1 MLTKPVIEKNVP
13 FPVHHQSGQRR
24 VLIETFNA
32 MEEGDSFLVGT
43 VSIRRTAS
51 VLAKEMGLKIT
62 SAVTVPGGKQFRVW
76 LVSGPPVAGLNGQEL
91 PKKAS
96 SGTVNAPESTPA
108 PLPEA
113 ITPVAVPQVVTA
125 KRRGRP
131 RKPVDDEDLKR
142 ADEIADATG
151 DEDEGDFGTE
161 DVDADED
168 DQDDEPFFK
177 RDTFELIDTKFDCG
191 LIDEEERN
199 LRQDRLDAIK
209 EKNFEEQKEIEQELL
224 VIHG

>member
-1 MLTKPVIEKNVP
+1 M
-13 FPVHHQSGQRR
+13 
-24 VLIETFNA
+24 
-32 MEEGDSFLVGT
+32 
-43 VSIRRTAS
+43 
-51 VLAKEMGLKIT
+51 
-62 SAVTVPGGKQFRVW
+62 
-76 LVSGPPVAGLNGQEL
+76 
-91 PKKAS
+91 
-96 SGTVNAPESTPA
+96 
-108 PLPEA
+108 
-113 ITPVAVPQVVTA
+113 
-125 KRRGRP
+125 RRGRP

-151 DEDEGDFGTE
+151 DEDGGDFGTE

-168 DQDDEPFFK
+168 DRDDEPFFK

-224 VIHG
+224 EIHG